1 MSQAKVDKYKNEKA
15 NRKKTNARNKV
26 KRVIARIVAAAAV
39 VALVGWGGY
48 SGYQYYEK
56 SRPVNCYYADISA
69 VSDYLQGLSTDSEQ
83 SIIFL
88 IHNIYFTIYM
98 IKLKYLAGYCEVF
111 SVFEES
117 TGSFCDSDTVFAFS
131 SVFELSEFFAL
142 ESVLSIALSSTL
154 EVY

>member
-39 VALVGWGGY
+39 IALVGWGGY
-48 SGYQYYEK
+48 SGYQ

-83 SIIFL
+83 
-88 IHNIYFTIYM
+88 
-98 IKLKYLAGYCEVF
+98 
-111 SVFEES
+111 
-117 TGSFCDSDTVFAFS
+117 
-131 SVFELSEFFAL
+131 
-142 ESVLSIALSSTL
+142 
-154 EVY
+154 

>member
-39 VALVGWGGY
+39 IALVGWGGY

-56 SRPVNCYYADISA
+56 SRPVNYYYADISA

-83 SIIFL
+83 
-88 IHNIYFTIYM
+88 
-98 IKLKYLAGYCEVF
+98 
-111 SVFEES
+111 
-117 TGSFCDSDTVFAFS
+117 
-131 SVFELSEFFAL
+131 
-142 ESVLSIALSSTL
+142 
-154 EVY
+154 

>member
-69 VSDYLQGLSTDSEQ
+69 VSDYLQGLSSATASC
-83 SIIFL
+83 S
-88 IHNIYFTIYM
+88 
-98 IKLKYLAGYCEVF
+98 
-111 SVFEES
+111 
-117 TGSFCDSDTVFAFS
+117 
-131 SVFELSEFFAL
+131 
-142 ESVLSIALSSTL
+142 SSTTP
-154 EVY
+154 VWICSTRSSTVMHRPHS

>member
-56 SRPVNCYYADISA
+56 ESSGELLLCRYQCC
-69 VSDYLQGLSTDSEQ
+69 QRLSKG
-83 SIIFL
+83 II
-88 IHNIYFTIYM
+88 YRQ
-98 IKLKYLAGYCEVF
+98 
-111 SVFEES
+111 
-117 TGSFCDSDTVFAFS
+117 
-131 SVFELSEFFAL
+131 
-142 ESVLSIALSSTL
+142 
-154 EVY
+154 

>member
-1 MSQAKVDKYKNEKA
+1 MSQAKVINIRMKRT

-69 VSDYLQGLSTDSEQ
+69 VSDYLQG
-83 SIIFL
+83 II
-88 IHNIYFTIYM
+88 YRQ
-98 IKLKYLAGYCEVF
+98 
-111 SVFEES
+111 
-117 TGSFCDSDTVFAFS
+117 
-131 SVFELSEFFAL
+131 
-142 ESVLSIALSSTL
+142 
-154 EVY
+154 

>member
-69 VSDYLQGLSTDSEQ
+69 VRGITCVYIARPNIRETPSQSVQSAIIYRDYLQTVSSRL
-83 SIIFL
+83 
-88 IHNIYFTIYM
+88 YF
-98 IKLKYLAGYCEVF
+98 
-111 SVFEES
+111 
-117 TGSFCDSDTVFAFS
+117 
-131 SVFELSEFFAL
+131 
-142 ESVLSIALSSTL
+142 
-154 EVY
+154 

>member
-48 SGYQYYEK
+48 QYYEK

-69 VSDYLQGLSTDSEQ
+69 VSDYLQGLSADSEQ
-83 SIIFL
+83 
-88 IHNIYFTIYM
+88 
-98 IKLKYLAGYCEVF
+98 
-111 SVFEES
+111 
-117 TGSFCDSDTVFAFS
+117 
-131 SVFELSEFFAL
+131 
-142 ESVLSIALSSTL
+142 
-154 EVY
+154 

>member
-48 SGYQYYEK
+48 SGYLYYEK

-69 VSDYLQGLSTDSEQ
+69 VSDYLKGLSTDSEQ
-83 SIIFL
+83 
-88 IHNIYFTIYM
+88 
-98 IKLKYLAGYCEVF
+98 
-111 SVFEES
+111 
-117 TGSFCDSDTVFAFS
+117 
-131 SVFELSEFFAL
+131 
-142 ESVLSIALSSTL
+142 
-154 EVY
+154 

>member
-26 KRVIARIVAAAAV
+26 KRVIARI
-39 VALVGWGGY
+39 ALVGWGGY

-83 SIIFL
+83 
-88 IHNIYFTIYM
+88 
-98 IKLKYLAGYCEVF
+98 
-111 SVFEES
+111 
-117 TGSFCDSDTVFAFS
+117 
-131 SVFELSEFFAL
+131 
-142 ESVLSIALSSTL
+142 
-154 EVY
+154 

>member
-39 VALVGWGGY
+39 VWGGY

-83 SIIFL
+83 
-88 IHNIYFTIYM
+88 
-98 IKLKYLAGYCEVF
+98 
-111 SVFEES
+111 
-117 TGSFCDSDTVFAFS
+117 
-131 SVFELSEFFAL
+131 
-142 ESVLSIALSSTL
+142 
-154 EVY
+154 

>member
-39 VALVGWGGY
+39 IALVGWGGY

-83 SIIFL
+83 YDYIL

-117 TGSFCDSDTVFAFS
+117 PGSFCDSDTVFAFS

-142 ESVLSIALSSTL
+142 ESVLSIASSSTL

>member
-39 VALVGWGGY
+39 VALVGWGAY

-83 SIIFL
+83 
-88 IHNIYFTIYM
+88 
-98 IKLKYLAGYCEVF
+98 
-111 SVFEES
+111 
-117 TGSFCDSDTVFAFS
+117 
-131 SVFELSEFFAL
+131 
-142 ESVLSIALSSTL
+142 
-154 EVY
+154 